1 MKNHKAKRFIY
12 SIVAPTILAISMF
25 IITFYVFIIPMFERS
40 MMDRKKE
47 MILELTNTAWSVL
60 DEYNGEYKNGIISLE
75 EAQQRAKQQIAE
87 MRYGNERKDYF
98 WIITSSPKM
107 VMHPYRPELDGSDLT
122 NFADNHENKLFA
134 DAASLVKEQGMGFIQ
149 YYWQWKDD
157 ASRVVPKLS
166 YVKGFREWNWIIGTG
181 IYLQDVE
188 MEIKQLK
195 KNLLKVSFLIILLI
209 TLILIYVL
217 RQTRIIEDK
226 RVKAEGQLRSTI
238 AKYKSLVNASTEGT
252 LMLVNEKVIY
262 ANTKFSNLLE
272 QDNTELSG
280 TSFSDLFSM
289 SWQDLT
295 AKIDNPKKTSN
306 FETQLINARAGMQ
319 DVVVSA
325 TQVTQSGQVAY
336 IITVRGVTEQK
347 RVRLDA
353 QKLSEDIQLNLQ
365 LMNQPILNMVRK
377 NINCNLTAS
386 VQEAARLMTEKRSKI
401 ICVKQDEEIVGVI
414 TDTDLRSRGIANDN
428 DPNKKVFNIMTSP
441 VESIN
446 QNALLYEAILRFKQK
461 NISHL
466 LVKDNHGDII
476 GNISN
481 QQCYEM
487 QQNSLSYLI
496 QEIKECGVVSDLKR
510 IYNKL
515 PLLIQAVFT
524 STDNIN
530 SVSRIITSIA
540 DAISKRVIDLALKEV
555 GPPPCAFAF
564 VAMGSEGRGEQT
576 LSTDQDNAI
585 IFSDDTGENKQYF
598 LQLSEL
604 VNENL
609 HTIGYARCKGDLMA
623 GNPEWCNSL
632 EIWKGYFSNWIDN
645 PDMTNVLDSSI
656 FFDLRLIH
664 GDQTLVDDLLDH
676 IDTTLEG
683 NAVFFNQLAKIIMQ
697 RKPVLEKKEVN
708 LKTFLVPIIGYLR
721 IHALSNSIRET
732 NSLLRLNQLMAYGIL
747 PEKTGDEIESMY
759 NFLMHLRIKSQ
770 VSLIL
775 DNDMPGNTIWLR
787 NLTDIDIATL
797 KKIESGIAKLQSHL
811 QSSFKISEYQ

>member
-75 EAQQRAKQQIAE
+75 EAQKRAKQQIAE

-134 DAASLVKEQGMGFIQ
+134 DAATLVKEQGMGFIQ

-166 YVKGFREWNWIIGTG
+166 YVKGFKEWNWIIGTG

-272 QDNTELSG
+272 QDNAEISG
-280 TSFSDLFSM
+280 TRFSDLFSM
-289 SWQDLT
+289 SWQELT
-295 AKIDNPKKTSN
+295 DKIDNPKKTSN

-325 TQVTQSGQVAY
+325 TQVNQSGQVAY
-336 IITVRGVTEQK
+336 IITVRNVTEQK

-365 LMNQPILNMVRK
+365 LMNQPILNMVKK

-401 ICVKQDEEIVGVI
+401 ICIKQDDEIVGVI
-414 TDTDLRSRGIANDN
+414 TDTDLRSRAIAGDM

-466 LVKDNHGDII
+466 LVKNNHGDIV

-585 IFSDDTGENKQYF
+585 IFSDDTEENKYYF

-609 HTIGYARCKGDLMA
+609 HAIGYARCKGDLMA

-664 GDQTLVDDLLDH
+664 GDNALVDDLLDH

-683 NAVFFNQLAKIIMQ
+683 NAVFFNQLAKTVVQ
-697 RKPVLEKKEVN
+697 KKPVLEKKEVN

-721 IHALSNSIRET
+721 IHALSHSIRET

-747 PEKTGDEIESMY
+747 PEKTGDEIESIY
-759 NFLMHLRIKSQ
+759 NFLMHLRIKNQ

-775 DNDMPGNTIWLR
+775 DNDTPGNTIWLK

-811 QSSFKISEYQ
+811 QSTFKVSEYQ